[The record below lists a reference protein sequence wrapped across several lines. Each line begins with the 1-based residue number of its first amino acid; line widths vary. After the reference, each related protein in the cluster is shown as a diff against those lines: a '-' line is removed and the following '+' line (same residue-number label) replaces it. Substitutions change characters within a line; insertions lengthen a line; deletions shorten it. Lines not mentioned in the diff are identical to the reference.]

1 MNFNMKMGGKK
12 MKKCMSYILIF
23 TLIFTLIGCTEKKA
37 ENVREKDR
45 FDIKA
50 ANDIVESYIKNIALE
65 KYDKANELL
74 SEKVKTDVKDIKPND
89 LKIKG
94 FRTEEM
100 SENAGEGN
108 FRLNVVKANM
118 NKPETQIVEYKF
130 KVIKDGIDYKIEEIK
145 TTLLMEAFHSFD
157 EIRFRK
163 KSELGTFL
171 LTDMEGLPK
180 YAYSKD
186 DSAQMKSKIVPKSS
200 FGPIVLDYT
209 GDIVAISTIG
219 NGRYIGLLTFDDSME
234 TQGQG
239 GGGGGSGV
247 GNPNSSGA
255 GGEQR
260 DTQSRKMP
268 KEKPIGKQIVS
279 CDIMENAVIENMIFS
294 KDEKLLAVQ
303 YSKDGNRSIRVYN
316 VGDGELIK
324 FNFEEEYPLNKVNI
338 VLRGFEE
345 ETMKYTIVPKDKQNG
360 IEKYV
365 GNWELDLKEFKA
377 KKSES

>member
-1 MNFNMKMGGKK
+1 

-163 KSELGTFL
+163 KSELDTFL

-186 DSAQMKSKIVPKSS
+186 DSAQMKSQIVPKSS

-247 GNPNSSGA
+247 ENPNSSGA